1 MVSMVVWLGVIYSLG
16 HISPKEELL
25 LLLLFA
31 AIIEQCHVSPAFQE
45 SAGEFSNSQF

>member
-16 HISPKEELL
+16 HISPQEEL

>member
-16 HISPKEELL
+16 HISPQEELL
-25 LLLLFA
+25 PLFA